1 MKNKK
6 YTPGEWRTDVPDP
19 AFVNYDVRTDDTIIC
34 TMGIDMGTDEEK
46 ANAFLMSA
54 APDMLSALNALRT
67 ANGSNDFEGWHPSFR
82 EAIEKARAAI
92 AKANQQ

>member
-1 MKNKK
+1 MENTKH
-6 YTPGEWRTDVPDP
+6 TPGKWRTDVPDP

-46 ANAFLMSA
+46 ANAFLISA

-67 ANGSNDFEGWHPSFR
+67 ANGADDFEGWHPSFR
-82 EAIEKARAAI
+82 EAIEQARAAI
-92 AKANQQ
+92 AKATQP